1 MSGGVDS
8 TACAIMLQKDHPV
21 QGFFMRLAQP
31 DYPGQLARVQE
42 ITDRLGIGLTV
53 IDLQRQFEEKV
64 LDYFAGSYRLGLTP
78 NPCLVCNREIKFGLL
93 LEAMLAAGN
102 ETMATGHYARIVERE
117 DGVFSLHKG
126 LDRLKDQSY
135 FLARLRQEQLSRLL
149 LPLGDW
155 NKKETYTFVASHGF
169 TCFSGGES
177 QDVCFLGAE
186 SVGDFLARRLP
197 GMTADGPVVTVDGK
211 EIGRH
216 RGLFRHTI
224 GQRRGLGLPDST
236 PWYVVRLDPH
246 SNTLVVGKQDD
257 LLQQQVEIA
266 DLHWPGGSPPRDCE
280 RFEVRLRSTHR
291 GATAT
296 WHPAGDN
303 RARLHFDSAQRAV
316 TPGQFAVLYRGDE
329 VVGSGVICR

>member
-31 DYPGQLARVQE
+31 DYPGQLERVQE
-42 ITDRLGIGLTV
+42 IALSLGIGLTV
-53 IDLQRQFEEKV
+53 VDLQRQFEEKV
-64 LDYFAGSYRLGLTP
+64 LHYFSDSYRLGLTP

-93 LEAMLAAGN
+93 LETMLAAGI
-102 ETMATGHYARIVERE
+102 ETMATGHYARVVER
-117 DGVFSLHKG
+117 DGIFHLHKG
-126 LDRLKDQSY
+126 LDRQKDQSY

-149 LPLGDW
+149 LPLGDRS
-155 NKKETYTFVASHGF
+155 KKETCDYVAAHGLNGF
-169 TCFSGGES
+169 PGSES
-177 QDVCFLGAE
+177 QDVCFLGSE

-197 GMTADGPVVTVDGK
+197 ETAADGPVVTVDGK

-236 PWYVVRLDPH
+236 PWYVVRLDPQ
-246 SNTLVVGKQDD
+246 SNTLVVGKEVD
-257 LLQQQVEIA
+257 LLQEQVEIA
-266 DLHWPGGSPPRDCE
+266 DLHWPGGNPPRDGD

-296 WHPAGDN
+296 CHPAGNN
-303 RARLHFDSAQRAV
+303 RARLHFDSAQRAA
-316 TPGQFAVLYRGDE
+316 TPGQFAVLYLGDE

>member
-31 DYPGQLARVQE
+31 DYTAQLERVQA
-42 ITDRLGIGLTV
+42 IAVRLGIGLTV

-64 LDYFAGSYRLGLTP
+64 LRYFADSYRAGLTP

-93 LEAMLAAGN
+93 LQAMLAAGS
-102 ETMATGHYARIVERE
+102 EIMATGHYARIVER

-126 LDRLKDQSY
+126 LDRHKDQSY
-135 FLARLRQEQLSRLL
+135 FLARLGQAQLSRLL
-149 LPLGDW
+149 LPLGDRS
-155 NKKETYTFVASHGF
+155 KKETYTFVADHGF
-169 TCFSGGES
+169 TGFSGGES

-197 GMTADGPVVTVDGK
+197 GMTADGPVVTADGK

-236 PWYVVRLDPH
+236 PWYVVRLDPQ
-246 SNTLVVGKQDD
+246 SNTLIVGKEDD
-257 LLQQQVEIA
+257 LLQWQVEIA
-266 DLHWPGGSPPRDCE
+266 DLHWPGGNPPGDGE

-291 GATAT
+291 GASAT
-296 WHPAGDN
+296 CHPAGDN

>member
-31 DYPGQLARVQE
+31 DYPGQLERVQD
-42 ITDRLGIGLTV
+42 IAGSLGIGLTV

-93 LEAMLAAGN
+93 LQAMQAAGS
-102 ETMATGHYARIVERE
+102 ETMATGHYARIVER

-126 LDRLKDQSY
+126 LDRQKDQSY
-135 FLARLRQEQLSRLL
+135 FLARLRQQQLSRLL
-149 LPLGDW
+149 LPLGDRS
-155 NKKETYTFVASHGF
+155 KKETCEFVAAHGLGG
-169 TCFSGGES
+169 FSGDES
-177 QDVCFLGAE
+177 QDVCFLGSE

-197 GMTADGPVVTVDGK
+197 DMTADGPVVTVDGK

-246 SNTLVVGKQDD
+246 SNTLVVGKEDD

-266 DLHWPGGSPPRDCE
+266 DLHWPGDSPPRDGE

-296 WHPAGDN
+296 WRPAGDD